1 MSKNYVTKLEKN
13 SFTLDDGRIF
23 DFPFEIDELPSLE
36 DFNKLYE
43 EWEEIVSDE
52 SKLTEL
58 LNGD

>member
-1 MSKNYVTKLEKN
+1 MSKNYVTKLEKD
-13 SFTLDDGRIF
+13 SFTLDDGRSF

-36 DFNKLYE
+36 DFNKIYK